1 MKSFPRD
8 TVWVW
13 LERAGITVL
22 VMSAGVIVLTFF
34 PVIKEEIKYQL
45 WPKQTDAIVLSR
57 AEREQTD
64 ARPVGSDRPVIVP
77 VDEDFGIIIPKIGA
91 NARVIPDV
99 DWRDADVYQKALA
112 DGVAQAAGTARPG
125 ELGNVFLFSHSGVD
139 FLEAN
144 RYNALFYLIDKLV
157 TDDEIILLYRGEKFV
172 YRVVEKKM
180 VAPDSL
186 EYLGGDNTTKTLT
199 LMTCWPAGT
208 TLKRLLVVAEQVIPR

>member
-1 MKSFPRD
+1 MQS
-8 TVWVW
+8 
-13 LERAGITVL
+13 
-22 VMSAGVIVLTFF
+22 
-34 PVIKEEIKYQL
+34 
-45 WPKQTDAIVLSR
+45 TD
-57 AEREQTD
+57 
-64 ARPVGSDRPVIVP
+64 SDRLVIVP

-157 TDDEIILLYRGEKFV
+157 TDDEITLLYRGEKFV

-208 TLKRLLVVAEQVIPR
+208 TLKRLLVVAEQVTPR